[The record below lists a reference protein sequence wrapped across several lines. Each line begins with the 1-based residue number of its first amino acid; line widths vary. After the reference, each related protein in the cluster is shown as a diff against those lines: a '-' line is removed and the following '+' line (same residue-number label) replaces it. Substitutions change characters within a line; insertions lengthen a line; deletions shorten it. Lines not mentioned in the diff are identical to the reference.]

1 MKRNLTASSAARNLT
16 PIAAAVAMLMAGA
29 SFSAHAQEAVAKEA
43 KPAATADADAGQ
55 TVVVTGIRA
64 SLEQSL
70 NQKRNS
76 DSLVEVITAEDVGKM
91 PDKNVA
97 DSLQRLPGV
106 SVAAA
111 GGGEGSFG
119 ENDRVALRGTPFG
132 LTLTTFNG
140 HSVGSGDWFA
150 DNIIGGGRSVSFSLF
165 PSELIGR
172 VTVHKG
178 SQANLLEGGAEGV
191 VDIESRKPLD
201 FKKSLTGQV
210 SLGAVYSS
218 NSGKKDPQFS
228 GMINWKNEAS
238 TLGVL
243 VQGFHQKRTLS
254 RVGQE
259 NQIWYDK
266 VEPGSAM
273 AQGIPGAAGAMTN
286 YLGGTAWFEQQ
297 RTRDGGLIDI
307 QLKPSK
313 DLMLDLTLF
322 HSQLDAPNINHNFMQ
337 SLGRAIGNNWASPGY
352 PGANVSGTV
361 SNGVVTSV
369 NATVPAN
376 CPTCATMS
384 GSVQEIFSRPVAKSK
399 SDFINL
405 DGKYRVNDRLMLT
418 GKLGTT
424 KGVGETVSGALGVW
438 MPWTG
443 GGYTMNGANNPITYN
458 IPGANK
464 FSIGGN
470 SGDPYTYGSHVKAV
484 DKETYGQVDGT
495 LKLDLPAISSLQ
507 FGVRVAQHERK
518 LDAIGINSNIAG
530 NTAAG
535 ALGNP
540 ANLPFG
546 GLTSFPSGFNDL
558 GTNGA
563 GYWTFSQ
570 DAVNGWLSKYAN
582 YSGNLRQSEFN
593 IKEPTQSAYAMLNF
607 GAESF
612 SGNIGVRFVHTKEDV
627 DRYELNPAAQYVI
640 KNYTN
645 TYNDFLP
652 SANFR
657 LDVTKDI
664 VGRFGISRT
673 MARPELGMMAGL
685 DLRDQQLFGIVGN
698 PDLRPIRANNAEIG
712 VEWYFA
718 PKSMVSAGA
727 FYSALDGYVTYGS
740 GKATFFNQLQG
751 KNTEYVIG
759 TPINTTAEVKGVE
772 LAYVQALPA
781 GFGVNANYTYTDGK
795 ETGKAAGSA
804 CGALVSPDCTL
815 IGTSKNAYNV
825 GGFFEND
832 KFSARLTYNF
842 RSGYLNGTSRNSA
855 AFQSSIGS
863 LSASI
868 AYQLTEN
875 LAITLDGKD
884 LNNPTVRSV
893 IHTPGAGDMPG
904 ALYKNGRQIYLA
916 LQGKM

>member
-1 MKRNLTASSAARNLT
+1 MKRNLTVK
-16 PIAAAVAMLMAGA
+16 PIAVAVAMLMAGA
-29 SFSAHAQEAVAKEA
+29 SFSAYAQNAVEKEV
-43 KPAATADADAGQ
+43 KPAAAADAADGAEGPQ
-55 TVVVTGIRA
+55 VVVTGIRA
-64 SLEQSL
+64 SLQQSL

-76 DSLVEVITAEDVGKM
+76 DSFIEVITAEDVGKM
-91 PDKNVA
+91 PDKNIA
-97 DSLQRLPGV
+97 DSLQRIPGV

-140 HSVGSGDWFA
+140 HAVGSGDWFA

-191 VDIESRKPLD
+191 VDIETRKPLD
-201 FKKSLTGQV
+201 FKKSFTAQV
-210 SLGAVYSS
+210 NAGAVYSS
-218 NSGKKDPQFS
+218 NSSKTDPQLS
-228 GMINWKNEAS
+228 GMVAWKNDTN

-254 RVGQE
+254 RYGQE
-259 NQIWYDK
+259 NQVWYDK
-266 VEPGSAM
+266 VEPGSPIAAALPNGAGSM
-273 AQGIPGAAGAMTN
+273 AN
-286 YLGGTAWFEQQ
+286 YLGGTAWFEQK

-307 QLKPSK
+307 QLKPSN

-337 SLGRAIGNNWASPGY
+337 SLGRAFGTTWASP
-352 PGANVSGTV
+352 PGFPPANISG
-361 SNGVVTSV
+361 NIAGGVITDL
-369 NATVPAN
+369 NTTVPAN
-376 CPTCATMS
+376 CPSCAGTS
-384 GSVQEIFSRPVAKSK
+384 GSVQEEFSRPVAKSK

-405 DGKYRVNDRLMLT
+405 DGKFRVNERLVLN
-418 GKLGTT
+418 GKIGTT

-438 MPWTG
+438 MPFRG
-443 GGYTMNGANNPITYN
+443 GSYSMNGPDNPINYT
-458 IPGANK
+458 IPGADK
-464 FSIGGN
+464 FSIGGV

-484 DKETYGQVDGT
+484 DKETYGQIDAT
-495 LKLDLPAISSLQ
+495 LKLDLPVVSSLE
-507 FGVRVAQHERK
+507 FGARIAEHKRTLE
-518 LDAIGINSNIAG
+518 AIGINSNVAG
-530 NTAAG
+530 NTDPN

-546 GLTSFPSGFNDL
+546 GLTSFPGGFNDL

-570 DAVNGWLSKYAN
+570 NAVNNWLAKYAN
-582 YSGNLRQSEFN
+582 YSGHLLQNEFQ
-593 IKEPTQSAYAMLNF
+593 IKEPTQSAYVMANF
-607 GAESF
+607 GADAF
-612 SGNIGVRFVHTKEDV
+612 SGNFGVRIVHTTEDV
-627 DRYELNPAAQYVI
+627 TRSEMNSAGVYATR
-640 KNYTN
+640 NYRNGYT
-645 TYNDFLP
+645 DVLP

-657 LDVTKDI
+657 LDVSKD
-664 VGRFGISRT
+664 VVARFGLSRT
-673 MARPELGMMAGL
+673 MARPELGQMAGM
-685 DLRDQQLFGIVGN
+685 DLRDQQLFGVVGN
-698 PDLRPIRANNAEIG
+698 PNLRPIRANNADVG

-718 PKSMVSAGA
+718 PKSMLSANA
-727 FYSALDGYVTYGS
+727 FFSALDGYVTYGTTK
-740 GKATFFNQLQG
+740 GVYYNQLQN

-759 TPINTTAEVKGVE
+759 TPVNTTAEVKGLE
-772 LAYVQALPA
+772 LAYVQALPN
-781 GFGVNANYTYTDGK
+781 GFGVNTNYTYTDGK
-795 ETGKAAGSA
+795 ETGHAAGSPCA
-804 CGALVSPDCTL
+804 NEIRQDCTL
-815 IGTSKNAYNV
+815 IGTSRNAYNI

-832 KFSARLTYNF
+832 KFSARLTYNY
-842 RSGYLNGTSRNSA
+842 RSGFLNGTSRNSA
-855 AFQSSIGS
+855 AYQGSIGT

-884 LNNPTVRSV
+884 LNNPTVRSM
-893 IHTPGAGDMPG
+893 IRTPGYADMPG
-904 ALYKNGRQIYLA
+904 AFYKNGRQIYLA

>member
-43 KPAATADADAGQ
+43 KPAATADVDEGQ

-64 SLEQSL
+64 SLQQSL

-91 PDKNVA
+91 PDKNIA

-140 HSVGSGDWFA
+140 HAVGSGDWFA

-178 SQANLLEGGAEGV
+178 SQADLLEGGAEGV
-191 VDIESRKPLD
+191 VNIETRKPLD
-201 FKKSLTGQV
+201 FKKSFTGQV
-210 SLGAVYSS
+210 NAGAVYSS
-218 NSGKKDPQFS
+218 NSGKTDPQLS
-228 GMINWKNEAS
+228 GMIAWKNDTN

-243 VQGFHQKRTLS
+243 VQGFHQKRTLT
-254 RVGQE
+254 RYGQE
-259 NQIWYDK
+259 NQVWYDK
-266 VEPGSAM
+266 VEPGTPIAG
-273 AQGIPGAAGAMTN
+273 AIPGAAGSMAN
-286 YLGGTAWFEQQ
+286 FLGGTAWFEQK

-307 QLKPSK
+307 QLKPSN
-313 DLMLDLTLF
+313 DVMLDLTLF

-337 SLGRAIGNNWASPGY
+337 SLGRAFGTSWASP
-352 PGANVSGTV
+352 PGFPSANI
-361 SNGVVTSV
+361 NGAIAGGVIT
-369 NATVPAN
+369 NLNTTVPAN
-376 CPTCATMS
+376 CPTCAGTS
-384 GSVQEIFSRPVAKSK
+384 GSVQEEFSRPVAKSK

-405 DGKYRVNDRLMLT
+405 DGKFRVNERLVLT

-438 MPWTG
+438 MPFRG
-443 GGYTMNGANNPITYN
+443 GSYQMNGSENPVTYT
-458 IPGANK
+458 IPGADQ
-464 FSIGGN
+464 FSIRGTA
-470 SGDPYTYGSHVKAV
+470 DPYTYGSHVKAV
-484 DKETYGQVDGT
+484 DKETYGQVDAT
-495 LKLDLPAISSLQ
+495 LKLDLPSISSLQ
-507 FGVRVAQHERK
+507 FGARVAEHKRTLE
-518 LDAIGINSNIAG
+518 AIGINSNVAG
-530 NTAAG
+530 NTDAG

-546 GLTSFPSGFNDL
+546 GLTAFPSGFKDL

-563 GYWTFSQ
+563 GFWTFSQ
-570 DAVNGWLSKYAN
+570 NAVNGWLSKYAN
-582 YSGNLRQSEFN
+582 YSGHLRQNEFN
-593 IKEPTQSAYAMLNF
+593 IKEPTQSAYVMANF
-607 GAESF
+607 GAEAL
-612 SGNIGVRFVHTKEDV
+612 SGNFGVRVVHTTEDV
-627 DRYELNPAAQYVI
+627 TRSEMDGAGVYTVRNY
-640 KNYTN
+640 KNGYT
-645 TYNDFLP
+645 DILP

-657 LDVTKDI
+657 LDVSKN
-664 VGRFGISRT
+664 VVARFGASRT
-673 MARPELGMMAGL
+673 MARPELGQMAGL
-685 DLRDQQLFGIVGN
+685 DLRDQQLFGVVGN
-698 PDLRPIRANNAEIG
+698 PNLRPIRSNNADIG

-718 PKSMVSAGA
+718 PKSLLSANA
-727 FYSALDGYVTYGS
+727 FFSALDGYVTYGTTK
-740 GKATFFNQLQG
+740 GVYFNQLQN

-759 TPINTTAEVKGVE
+759 TPVNTTAEVKGLE
-772 LAYVQALPA
+772 LAYVQALPG
-781 GFGVNANYTYTDGK
+781 GFGVNTNYTFTDGK
-795 ETGKAAGSA
+795 ETGHAVGSPCA
-804 CGALVSPDCTL
+804 NEIRQDCTL
-815 IGTSKNAYNV
+815 IGTSRNAYNI
-825 GGFFEND
+825 GAFFEND
-832 KFSARLTYNF
+832 KFSARLTYNY
-842 RSGYLNGTSRNSA
+842 RSGFLNGTSRNSA
-855 AFQSSIGS
+855 AYQGSIGT

-884 LNNPTVRSV
+884 LNNPMVRSK
-893 IHTPGAGDMPG
+893 IRTAGYADMPG
-904 ALYKNGRQIYLA
+904 AFYKNGRQIYLA